1 MTKNMSR
8 ILKSYFM
15 RTFIALCLGFIVAS
29 LILFITGY
37 NPSQCLA
44 VMFNAVFSR
53 PKFIVNV
60 ILKSTPIILTG
71 LSVAFA
77 FKMGLFNIGA
87 EGQYIVS
94 TVVAA
99 IVGIMFNFHPVIQ
112 IPLVILSGVLAGA
125 IFGGIIGF
133 LKSRFGI
140 HEVITS
146 IMLNWIALYLCNYV
160 SNSALFHK
168 PESDGTYPINDSG
181 LTLFMYKWKFSE
193 EGRIFLKNN
202 PILNDIILK
211 TDFNFN
217 FIFAVFMAIIVW
229 VVIYKTRKGYEFRA
243 CGLNPDAAQNAGI
256 DVNRNIIYS
265 MLISGALA
273 GLAGSLAIT
282 GSSNPVVHVLSA
294 FENNGF
300 NGLSVALI
308 AGSSPL
314 GCIFA
319 GVMFSGLI
327 YAGQTLQ
334 FKMHAPSEIVN
345 IMIGTIVFFVA
356 MSVIIPM
363 IVNKMVEKEERK
375 NA

>member
-1 MTKNMSR
+1 MTKSISR

-15 RTFIALCLGFIVAS
+15 RTLIAVFLGFIVAS
-29 LILFITGY
+29 VILFITGY

-44 VMFNAVFSR
+44 VMFNAIFSR

-99 IVGIMFNFHPVIQ
+99 IVGIIFNFHPVVQ
-112 IPLVILSGVLAGA
+112 IPLVILSGVLSGA

-133 LKSRFGI
+133 LKSKFGI

-146 IMLNWIALYLCNYV
+146 IMFNWIALHLCNYV
-160 SNSALFHK
+160 SNSAYFHK
-168 PESDGTYPINDSG
+168 PESDGTYPINHSG

-193 EGRIFLKNN
+193 EGRVFLRNN

-217 FIFAVFMAIIVW
+217 FILAVIMAVVVW

-256 DVNRNIIYS
+256 DVNKNIIYS

-273 GLAGSLAIT
+273 GLAGSLSLT
-282 GSSNPVVHVLSA
+282 GSSNPILHVLSV

-308 AGSSPL
+308 AGSSPF

-319 GVMFSGLI
+319 GVMFSALI

-334 FKMHAPSEIVN
+334 FKMGAPSEIVN

-356 MSVIIPM
+356 LSVIIPM
-363 IVNKMVEKEERK
+363 IVNKMVEKGERK
-375 NA
+375 SV